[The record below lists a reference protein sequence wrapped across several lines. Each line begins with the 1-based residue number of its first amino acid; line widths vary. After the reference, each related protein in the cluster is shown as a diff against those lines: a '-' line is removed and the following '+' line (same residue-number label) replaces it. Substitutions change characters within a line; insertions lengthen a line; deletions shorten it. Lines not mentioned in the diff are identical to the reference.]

1 VWEVIAGTLLTAI
14 AAYVAVL
21 VYLYLAQS
29 HKIYLPDLP
38 TRELRASPADI
49 GLPYENVWLH
59 TDDGLQLHAWYVPAE
74 GERAAV
80 LYFHG
85 NSGNISQRLDTVR
98 IFHNLK
104 LSVLLFDYRGFGR
117 SEGRPSEEGT
127 HRDALAAWN
136 YLAQQRRVAP
146 QRLVL
151 LGRSL
156 GASMAAWL
164 ASQRP
169 AAALVVE
176 STFTSVPDLAAE
188 FFWWLPARRLARFR
202 YATRDYLTAVHC
214 PVLVAHSPEDE
225 IIPYR
230 HGEALFAAAAEPKQW
245 LRLRGN
251 HEDGFLLSGEH
262 YVRGLDSFLSRHLF
276 MADARGA
283 RPEA

>member
-1 VWEVIAGTLLTAI
+1 MWGVLAGILLSAI
-14 AAYVAVL
+14 AAYLAVVAYM
-21 VYLYLAQS
+21 YLGQAR
-29 HKIYLPDLP
+29 KVYLPDLP
-38 TRELRASPADI
+38 SRELGASPADI
-49 GLPYENVWLH
+49 GLPFDNVWLH
-59 TDDGLQLHAWYVPAE
+59 TDDGLRLHAWYVPAV
-74 GERAAV
+74 GERATV

-85 NSGNISQRLDTVR
+85 NSGNISQRLDSVR
-98 IFHNLK
+98 IFHDLK

-127 HRDALAAWN
+127 HRDALAAWK
-136 YLAQQRRVAP
+136 YLAQQRRVAS
-146 QRLVL
+146 QRLVI

-188 FFWWLPARRLARFR
+188 LLWWLPARRLVRFQ
-202 YATRDYLTAVHC
+202 YATRDYLAAVHC
-214 PVLVAHSPEDE
+214 PVLVAHSPDDE

-230 HGEALFAAAAEPKQW
+230 HGEALFAAASEPKQL

-251 HEDGFLLSGEH
+251 HEDGFMLSGEH
-262 YVRGLDSFLSRHLF
+262 YVHGLDRFLSRHVS
-276 MADARGA
+276 MVGGRRA
-283 RPEA
+283 RPDA